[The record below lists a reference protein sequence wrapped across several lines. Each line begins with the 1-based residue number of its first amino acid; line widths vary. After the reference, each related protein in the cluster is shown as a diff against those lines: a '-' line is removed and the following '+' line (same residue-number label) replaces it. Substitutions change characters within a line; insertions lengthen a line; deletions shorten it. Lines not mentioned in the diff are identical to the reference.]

1 MKFKQMHII
10 IILLLILLSFAGSL
24 YCYNSLP
31 EQMPTHW
38 NAQGEINGYSSK
50 NFGLFFLPVIEI
62 ILAVI
67 FVIIPLIEPNKKN
80 VKKFIKHY
88 NMFAIIMIG
97 FFAYLHWLI
106 LLTAQGYNI
115 NFIQFFV
122 PAFGVLFYFV
132 GIMTKH
138 AKQNYMIGIRT
149 PWTLA
154 SEEVWD
160 KTHELGGNLFELCG
174 IIAFFGILFP
184 SIGFWLI
191 IIPVIASAVIMI
203 AYSYFEYTKIKKTKV
218 KK

>member
-1 MKFKQMHII
+1 MKFKQTHII
-10 IILLLILLSFAGSL
+10 IILLLILISFAGSL
-24 YCYNSLP
+24 YYYDSLP
-31 EQMPTHW
+31 EQIPTHW

-50 NFGLFFLPVIEI
+50 NFGAFFLPLLEI
-62 ILAVI
+62 ILAII

-80 VKKFIKHY
+80 VKKFIKQY
-88 NMFAIIMIG
+88 NLFAIVMVG
-97 FFAYLHWLI
+97 FFAYLHWLM

-122 PAFGVLFYFV
+122 PAFGILFYFI
-132 GIMTKH
+132 GIMTKN
-138 AKQNYMIGIRT
+138 AKQNYLIGIRT

-191 IIPVIASAVIMI
+191 IIPVLASAMI
-203 AYSYFEYTKIKKTKV
+203 SVVYSYYIYTKIKV

>member
-10 IILLLILLSFAGSL
+10 IILLLILISFAGSL
-24 YCYNSLP
+24 YYYNSLP
-31 EQMPTHW
+31 KQMPTHW

-50 NFGLFFLPVIEI
+50 NFGAFFLPIIEI
-62 ILAVI
+62 VLAAI
-67 FVIIPLIEPNKKN
+67 FVIIPIIEPNKKN
-80 VKKFIKHY
+80 VKKFIKQY

-97 FFAYLHWLI
+97 FFAYLHWLM
-106 LLTAQGYNI
+106 LLTAQGYDI

-122 PAFGVLFYFV
+122 PAFGILFYFI

-160 KTHELGGNLFELCG
+160 KTHYLGGNLFKLCG
-174 IIAFFGILFP
+174 IIAFFGIIFP
-184 SIGFWLI
+184 SIGFLLI
-191 IIPVIASAVIMI
+191 IIPIIASAIIMVS
-203 AYSYFEYTKIKKTKV
+203 YSYFEYTKIKV